1 MQTVCFFP
9 LSHFKSEC
17 TGQGNP
23 VYRTLAHV
31 LGARRPYCS
40 SSEQYGLLW
49 QLLRY
54 DVLLTFIHLLHP
66 ETTELQLQPKRG
78 V

>member
-17 TGQGNP
+17 MRQGNP

-31 LGARRPYCS
+31 LGLYS
-40 SSEQYGLLW
+40 SSEQYGPLR

-66 ETTELQLQPKRG
+66 EATELQLQPKRG